1 MISSHSQGFYCSITS
16 YMKCTTHHTRLH
28 VLVLITHHTRKL
40 SRQDSVHGVLAPD
53 RRLDRDAV
61 CAVITC

>member
-28 VLVLITHHTRKL
+28 VLVLMNY
-40 SRQDSVHGVLAPD
+40 APYAQ
-53 RRLDRDAV
+53 AV
-61 CAVITC
+61 ETSTVC